1 MKRFLPLLI
10 IAGVLV
16 IVIVG
21 ALAFFRSQRTDA
33 TTPFA
38 NQPGPA
44 PTASSPAPTAPN
56 PVTPTPQTS
65 ASVAP
70 TATQSAG
77 YPSNVSVTLE
87 EFGDYQCP
95 PCGLLHPEL
104 KKITAEYGS
113 RVNFVFRN
121 FPLTKNHKNAL
132 AAAQAAEAARLQGHF
147 AEMHDWLYEHQDA
160 WKDEENPRP
169 TFTKYARE
177 IGLDLRRFAQ
187 DMDSPQVQQK
197 IDNDM
202 KEGQARGVTGTPTIF
217 IEGRQL
223 KPEVMTAEGLHKGID
238 LMLARKASQ
247 R

>member
-16 IVIVG
+16 LVIVG
-21 ALAFFRSQRTDA
+21 ALALFRSQRTDA

-38 NQPGPA
+38 NQPGPTPA
-44 PTASSPAPTAPN
+44 ASAPAPTVSNIA
-56 PVTPTPQTS
+56 TPPAQTS
-65 ASVAP
+65 ASIAP
-70 TATQSAG
+70 TISQPATA
-77 YPSNVSVTLE
+77 NVSVTLE

-104 KKITAEYGS
+104 KKITVEYGS
-113 RVNFVFRN
+113 RVNFVFHN

-177 IGLDLRRFAQ
+177 IGLDLKRFAQ
-187 DMDSPQVQQK
+187 EMDSPQVQQK

-223 KPEVMTAEGLHKGID
+223 KPEVMTADGLHKGID

-247 R
+247 Q

>member
-16 IVIVG
+16 LVIVG
-21 ALAFFRSQRTDA
+21 ALALFRSQRTDA

-38 NQPGPA
+38 NQRSATPAASAPA
-44 PTASSPAPTAPN
+44 PTASNIATPAA
-56 PVTPTPQTS
+56 QTS

-70 TATQSAG
+70 TISQPAVAT
-77 YPSNVSVTLE
+77 VSVTLE

-113 RVNFVFRN
+113 RVNFVFHN

-169 TFTKYARE
+169 TFTKYGRE
-177 IGLDLRRFAQ
+177 IGLDLKRFAQ

-202 KEGQARGVTGTPTIF
+202 KEGQAGGVTGTPTIF

-223 KPEVMTAEGLHKGID
+223 KPEVMTADGLHKGID
-238 LMLARKASQ
+238 LMLARKLTQ